1 VIDALSRVARLLL
14 ISWLKTRGEERDMDF
29 NEDKAVRHRMDE
41 IKKRLAAQRRERK
54 TTGSVRRW
62 KQESES

>member
-1 VIDALSRVARLLL
+1 M
-14 ISWLKTRGEERDMDF
+14 GF

-54 TTGSVRRW
+54 TTGSVRPW

>member
-1 VIDALSRVARLLL
+1 
-14 ISWLKTRGEERDMDF
+14 MDF

-54 TTGSVRRW
+54 TSGSGRLW